1 MMMAMSIIALTA
13 RTGSWAICTSRT
25 TASPVT
31 TVSGTMRNNATS
43 IGRVDVDAFVLAHQD
58 TWKRLDELVKR
69 RRRLSGPEVDELV
82 ELYQRVST
90 HLSMVRSASSDS
102 VLVGR
107 LSSLVARARAAV
119 TGAHA
124 PMWHEFARFWTVS
137 FPVVAYR
144 AWRWWL
150 ATAVLFF
157 AVVVVI
163 GIWVGG
169 SHEVQSALSTPEE
182 IEHLV
187 NHDFASYYSEN
198 PAGSFAL
205 RVWVN
210 NSWVAAQCIAYAILL
225 GIPIPWVL
233 FENAANLG
241 VIGGLMMQAGKGDV
255 LFGLLIPHGLL
266 ELTAVFLAGA
276 VGMRLGWTVIS
287 PGDRPRGQVLAEQG
301 RAVVAAAVGLAGVLL
316 VSGLIEALVT
326 PSPLPTFLRIG
337 IGVAAE
343 VAFLSYVV
351 YFGRKA
357 IRAGETGDVD
367 DAPDVVPTG

>member
-1 MMMAMSIIALTA
+1 M
-13 RTGSWAICTSRT
+13 
-25 TASPVT
+25 
-31 TVSGTMRNNATS
+31 
-43 IGRVDVDAFVLAHQD
+43 DVDAFVLAHQD
-58 TWKRLDELVKR
+58 TWKRLEELVKR
-69 RRRLSGPEVDELV
+69 RRRLTGAEVDELV

-150 ATAVLFF
+150 ATAVVFF

-163 GIWVGG
+163 GIWVAGN
-169 SHEVQSALSTPEE
+169 HEVQSALSTPEE

-187 NHDFASYYSEN
+187 NHDFASYYSEH

-233 FENAANLG
+233 FQNAANLG
-241 VIGGLMMQAGKGDV
+241 VIGGLMMDAGKADV
-255 LFGLLIPHGLL
+255 LFGLLVPHGLL

-287 PGDRPRGQVLAEQG
+287 PGDRPRSQVLAEQG
-301 RAVVAAAVGLAGVLL
+301 RAVVAAAVGLTAVLL
-316 VSGLIEALVT
+316 VSGLLEALVT
-326 PSPLPTFLRIG
+326 PSPLPTFLRIA

-357 IRAGETGDVD
+357 LRAGETGDVA